1 MDRDAD
7 AATITA
13 HAQTRQEQGRGQ
25 GVTTPPFAQ
34 PGGARDARPAVEA
47 GRLWAGG
54 AAAALVAAL
63 VALVGVLIARGLFD
77 IPVFGPAEAG
87 ILGDS
92 GTVRLAAL
100 AGVAALVATG
110 LMHLLL
116 LTTPRPLSFFGWILA
131 LLTLIVTLA
140 PLLTDAPTAEKLATS
155 AIYLA
160 IGITITSLVSGVAR
174 SGIARRRR

>member
-1 MDRDAD
+1 
-7 AATITA
+7 
-13 HAQTRQEQGRGQ
+13 
-25 GVTTPPFAQ
+25 VTTPPFAPQ
-34 PGGARDARPAVEA
+34 GGAREAGPAVDA

-63 VALVGVLIARGLFD
+63 VALVGVLIARGLFN

-87 ILGDS
+87 TRGD

-116 LTTPRPLSFFGWILA
+116 LATPRPLSFFSWILA
-131 LLTLIVTLA
+131 LVTLVMTLA
-140 PLLTDAPTAEKLATS
+140 PLLTDAPIAEKLATG

-160 IGITITSLVSGVAR
+160 IGITITSLVAGVAR
-174 SGIARRRR
+174 SVIARRRR

>member
-1 MDRDAD
+1 MTAPQFTPRD
-7 AATITA
+7 
-13 HAQTRQEQGRGQ
+13 
-25 GVTTPPFAQ
+25 
-34 PGGARDARPAVEA
+34 GARDARPAVKA

-63 VALVGVLIARGLFD
+63 VALVGVLVARGLFD

-87 ILGDS
+87 IMGDN
-92 GTVRLAAL
+92 GTARLAAL
-100 AGVAALVATG
+100 AAVAALVATG

-116 LTTPRPLSFFGWILA
+116 LTTPRPLSFFGWIMA
-131 LLTLIVTLA
+131 LVTLIATLA
-140 PLLTDAPTAEKLATS
+140 PLLTDAPTAEKVATA

-174 SGIARRRR
+174 SGVSGRRR